1 MAGRVGLALEI
12 QGAKRLMRA
21 FTNADLAARQ
31 RVAQAVRITAEEV
44 AASARLRV
52 PKRTGELMRTI
63 RTVPTSSPF
72 RWIVSAGFGS
82 LKRRSRGR
90 TTKRRRPTAVQ
101 LGPVAPGIYAMV
113 VEFGSQ
119 AGRARQPAQPF
130 MFPALQASRPRHI
143 ARIRQA
149 LMDSTNAAARTA

>member
-1 MAGRVGLALEI
+1 MAGRVGLAMEI
-12 QGAKRLMRA
+12 LGAKRLMRV
-21 FTNADLAARQ
+21 FSNASLEARQ
-31 RVAQAVRITAEEV
+31 RVAHAVKVTAEEV
-44 AASARLRV
+44 AQGARLRV

-72 RWIVSAGFGS
+72 RWLVSAGFGS
-82 LKRRSRGR
+82 LKRRSRSR
-90 TTKRRRPTAVQ
+90 TTKRRRPTAIQ

-130 MFPALQASRPRHI
+130 MFPAIAAARPHHI
-143 ARIRQA
+143 ARVRQA
-149 LMDSTNAAARTA
+149 LIETTNVAARTA